1 MKNSKANWLA
11 LALLAGALTV
21 GCSPMR
27 YSEFA
32 GRANSWPTAAGSM
45 AERQFAVPVY
55 RGWPERPYRV
65 IGSVRFE
72 DPDKYWDDGVIAM
85 AARTAKGKGGDA
97 IVMRSGSEFG
107 VGITTGAIGDPKVI
121 SNSQST
127 ALVIQWKSQSE
138 VAQERALVDR
148 LVEGFRQRH
157 ADSNVKRE
165 VASLAADY
173 VRWLGL
179 DLNSPAAA
187 AKLDEVLQELA
198 QPADNRGV
206 RWLFRGHVRATSITT
221 SASDTVYGVATV
233 QRGGDALTIVSTSE
247 NSELNFSGTLQD
259 GRIAG
264 QLGFSAGSTIISA
277 KAEGVYTDAKI
288 SLTGQGHTADGSFQG
303 SFSFSR

>member
-1 MKNSKANWLA
+1 
-11 LALLAGALTV
+11 
-21 GCSPMR
+21 MR

-72 DPDKYWDDGVIAM
+72 DPNKYWDDGIIAM
-85 AARTAKGKGGDA
+85 AAGMAKGKGGDA

-107 VGITTGAIGDPKVI
+107 VGMTTGAIGDPKVY
-121 SNSQST
+121 SVNQPT
-127 ALVIQWKSQSE
+127 ALVIQWKSSTE
-138 VAQERALVDR
+138 VAEEGQQVDR
-148 LVEGFRQRH
+148 LVAGFRERH
-157 ADSNVKRE
+157 PESTVKRE
-165 VASLAADY
+165 VASMAADY
-173 VRWLGL
+173 VQWLGL
-179 DLNSPAAA
+179 DLNSPATAK
-187 AKLDEVLQELA
+187 KLDEVLQEVG
-198 QPADNRGV
+198 QPADNQGV

-233 QRGGDALTIVSTSE
+233 QRNGDALTIVSTSE
-247 NSELNFSGTLQD
+247 KSELNFSGTLQD

-277 KAEGVYTDAKI
+277 KAEGVFTDAKI
-288 SLTGQGHTADGSFQG
+288 SLTGQGHTADGTFQG
-303 SFSFSR
+303 SFTFNR

>member
-1 MKNSKANWLA
+1 MKKLQTYCCGLVLA
-11 LALLAGALTV
+11 IAALTV

-27 YSEFA
+27 YSDFA
-32 GRANSWPTAAGSM
+32 GRADSWPVAPGSM

-72 DPDKYWDDGVIAM
+72 DPLKYWDDGIIAM

-107 VGITTGAIGDPKVI
+107 VGITTGAIGDPKVV
-121 SNSQST
+121 SNSQMT

-138 VAQERALVDR
+138 VAQEVALVER

-157 ADSNVKRE
+157 PDSTVQRE
-165 VASLAADY
+165 LASLGADY
-173 VRWLGL
+173 VQWLGL
-179 DLNSPAAA
+179 DLDSPAAA
-187 AKLDEVLQELA
+187 KKLEEVLTDLG

-206 RWLFRGHVRATSITT
+206 RWLFRGHVRATSLTT
-221 SASDTVYGVATV
+221 SASDTVYGVAAV
-233 QRGGDALTIVSTSE
+233 QRNGNALTIVSISE
-247 NSELNFSGTLQD
+247 GSELNFSGTLQD

-264 QLGFSAGSTIISA
+264 QIGFSAGSTIVSA
-277 KAEGVYTDAKI
+277 KAEGVFTETKI
-288 SLTGQGHTADGSFQG
+288 SLTGQGHTADGTFQG